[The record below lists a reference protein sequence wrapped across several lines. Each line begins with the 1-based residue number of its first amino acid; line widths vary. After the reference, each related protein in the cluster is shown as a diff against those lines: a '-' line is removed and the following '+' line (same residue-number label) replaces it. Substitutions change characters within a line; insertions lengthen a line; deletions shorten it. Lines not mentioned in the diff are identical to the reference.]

1 MTASTCSVAIALTWG
16 GAVFPW
22 SSARVLA
29 PLILGAIGFL
39 GFLAYEGLVAK
50 MPLVRRFS
58 KVELL
63 SGSYISQIPF
73 KILSN
78 RTSLSG

>member
-1 MTASTCSVAIALTWG
+1 MSCIIHRGIFLVTASTCSVAIALTWG

-50 MPLVRRFS
+50 MPLVS
-58 KVELL
+58 V
-63 SGSYISQIPF
+63 S
-73 KILSN
+73 
-78 RTSLSG
+78 